1 MSSKASGSS
10 ARSVS
15 EQARTARL
23 QVFVQG
29 LISEMRRVTWPTRQ
43 EWIGA
48 TVLTVSLVVSL
59 GLYTFLVDELFGW
72 IFGLVHK

>member
-1 MSSKASGSS
+1 M
-10 ARSVS
+10 
-15 EQARTARL
+15 
-23 QVFVQG
+23 QG